1 MATKGGSE
9 ESGSSSSQSSI
20 KLGEEGEDDEDVQ
33 ERLSTESH
41 LKFAGDELLHHLN
54 NEADLVQQHFD
65 SQRRI
70 RHIPSIDR
78 SVHNSSGEPAGP
90 RADRMVN
97 SYYEGKVTNVSH
109 REESVLIQLIKK
121 GNDEQREN
129 VNRKIHI
136 IPKSEEEKNNVG
148 QTTETDISH
157 GADVKLQ
164 TGEINHSAT
173 SSVILSEPNMDQ
185 RMQKALKHLR
195 SKKRS
200 TCTPSTQRVNTQTNQ
215 QSFNILAYQNQSIL
229 NSNKSKNILKYSSVS
244 TQVKDKTKES
254 PEPINKGEMV
264 IDVKSKGKSLK
275 GNHCDNDQLPS
286 RKKVPDQSKR
296 FNPGKLSKNRAQGLP
311 AMREMKDTQ
320 LLTGPVVE
328 GTPRSKPA
336 LDFITYKDIFQ
347 QIHNGDEGPAIYE
360 MFAGPIYDNL
370 RVSSSCEKV
379 QSRQV
384 QSAKAT
390 YRPLKQSHRRSPAER
405 KAGSAKGKAKLA
417 SSKPKTHLTPASQND
432 NHKMKS
438 VTRNDGHKVL
448 SEDVD
453 ICQTSTKERGEDQVL
468 PTIKESLLGADTL
481 KSDDKSLTTRATSL
495 SRDCGL
501 INMEETNENPL
512 TGNRPALDPVFSQTP
527 QKLKINTWASSH
539 SSSQTDMSPI
549 YQKFLAEVG
558 DGPLTDD
565 LLQCLAEELISL
577 DERDVSIS
585 PCSEIPEPC
594 KDKSSRE
601 NDPASGTNT
610 PPEVK

>member
-1 MATKGGSE
+1 MGTKGGSE
-9 ESGSSSSQSSI
+9 ESGSSSSSQSSI
-20 KLGEEGEDDEDVQ
+20 ELGEEGEDDEDAQ

-41 LKFAGDELLHHLN
+41 LKFAGDDLLHHLN

-70 RHIPSIDR
+70 RHIPSIDT
-78 SVHNSSGEPAGP
+78 SVHNSSGEPVGS
-90 RADRMVN
+90 RADKTMN

-109 REESVLIQLIKK
+109 REESVLVQLITK
-121 GNDEQREN
+121 GNDEQGEI

-136 IPKSEEEKNNVG
+136 VPKSEEEKTNVG

-164 TGEINHSAT
+164 TGAINHSAT
-173 SSVILSEPNMDQ
+173 PSVILSESNMDQ
-185 RMQKALKHLR
+185 RMQKALKPLR
-195 SKKRS
+195 SKKGS
-200 TCTPSTQRVNTQTNQ
+200 TSTPSTQRVNTQTDQ
-215 QSFNILAYQNQSIL
+215 QSCNILANQNQSIL
-229 NSNKSKNILKYSSVS
+229 NSNKSKNILKYS

-264 IDVKSKGKSLK
+264 MNVKSKGRSLK
-275 GNHCDNDQLPS
+275 GSHCDNDQLPS

-296 FNPGKLSKNRAQGLP
+296 FNPGKLSKNRAQELP
-311 AMREMKDTQ
+311 AKREMKDTQ
-320 LLTGPVVE
+320 LLTRPVVE
-328 GTPRSKPA
+328 GAPRSKSA
-336 LDFITYKDIFQ
+336 LDFITYKDMFQ

-390 YRPLKQSHRRSPAER
+390 YRPLKPSHRRSLAER

-417 SSKPKTHLTPASQND
+417 SSKPKTHLTSASQND
-432 NHKMKS
+432 NHKMKP

-453 ICQTSTKERGEDQVL
+453 LCQTSTKERGEDQVL
-468 PTIKESLLGADTL
+468 PTIKESLLGTDTL

-495 SRDCGL
+495 SR
-501 INMEETNENPL
+501 NMEEKNGNPL
-512 TGNRPALDPVFSQTP
+512 TGNRLALDPVFPQTP
-527 QKLKINTWASSH
+527 QKLKIKPWASSH
-539 SSSQTDMSPI
+539 SSSQTVTSPI

-558 DGPLTDD
+558 DGSLTDD

-594 KDKSSRE
+594 KDMSSRE

-610 PPEVK
+610 LPEVKYCHK